1 MNQEEFENQE
11 SSYITGSSRL
21 VQETSKDEIFEEDD
35 SMANERVGVDQDI
48 DPSDSLSQVREL

>member
-11 SSYITGSSRL
+11 SSYIAGSSRL